1 MTHSRLECAWEWNST
16 GFRVFHGILMGIRI
30 RMLLIMERDENGIN
44 VMGMGVA
51 F

>member
-1 MTHSRLECAWEWNST
+1 
-16 GFRVFHGILMGIRI
+16 MGIRI

>member
-1 MTHSRLECAWEWNST
+1 
-16 GFRVFHGILMGIRI
+16 
-30 RMLLIMERDENGIN
+30 MERDENGIN

>member
-1 MTHSRLECAWEWNST
+1 
-16 GFRVFHGILMGIRI
+16 
-30 RMLLIMERDENGIN
+30 MLLIMERDENGIN